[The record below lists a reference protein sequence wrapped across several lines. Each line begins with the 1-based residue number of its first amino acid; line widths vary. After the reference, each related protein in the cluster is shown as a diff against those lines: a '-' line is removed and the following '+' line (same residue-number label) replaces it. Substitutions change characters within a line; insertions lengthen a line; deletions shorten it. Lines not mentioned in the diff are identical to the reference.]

1 MTLGPSSEFL
11 QTTSNSYH
19 VPFAKARRYEGSC
32 PRREAPGLWRFSLRQ
47 SSRGAASTATAD
59 EQAAPE
65 EAVRPFEEIP
75 GPKGLPFIG
84 TSLDYSPF
92 GRFPIHTKLGH
103 STIERYQTYG
113 KIYREKLGPR
123 RHTVFVCDPK
133 DIATVFRSDGRF
145 PERPIINALNTYRA
159 VRKKPKGL
167 ANLQGEE
174 WRRVRSSVNKDMMRP
189 KSVGV
194 YAPMQDEVS
203 RDLAGL
209 IQTAVRKGDSSGQV
223 NNFMNLMRKWGLESL
238 SLVVLGK
245 RLGCLTLD
253 HLAEDSDA
261 QRMIS
266 AILEFFVYFTKLEM
280 SPPVFK
286 YISTPAWK
294 KFVRAS
300 DTMYGIAEK
309 MVGEK
314 VAELRKME
322 APPEETDF
330 LLNLLSQK
338 DMTMDEAVMTSI
350 ELITAGVDSTANTLA
365 FNLYCLAKNPAAQQK
380 LYEEIT
386 EVVPPGQPIDDRV
399 LNKMHYLRAVVKE
412 TFRLYPTTFSNAR
425 TLTRDVVLS
434 GYRVPAKTQIMMAH
448 NVISRQPE
456 YYPEPES
463 YIPERWLRT
472 ESSTNVQT
480 FAHLPFGYG
489 PRMCVGRRFAEQE
502 LFLGLTR
509 IIQKFHVG
517 WDGDDMKQIF
527 KMFNTPDR
535 DTFIF
540 RERQ

>member
-1 MTLGPSSEFL
+1 MSHLLKLAGMRAA
-11 QTTSNSYH
+11 
-19 VPFAKARRYEGSC
+19 VPDARL
-32 PRREAPGLWRFSLRQ
+32 PGLWRFCLRQ

-75 GPKGLPFIG
+75 GPKGLPFFG
-84 TSLDYSPF
+84 SALDYSPF

-174 WRRVRSSVNKDMMRP
+174 WHRVRSSVNKDMMRP

-203 RDLAGL
+203 KDLAGL

-223 NNFMNLMRKWGLESL
+223 NNFMNLLHKWGLESL

-245 RLGCLTLD
+245 RLGCLNLD
-253 HLAEDSDA
+253 QLAGDSDA

-266 AILEFFVYFTKLEM
+266 AILELFFYLAKLEM
-280 SPPVFK
+280 SPPVYK

-294 KFVRAS
+294 KFVRAL
-300 DTMYGIAEK
+300 DTMNSVAGK

-314 VAELRKME
+314 LAELSKMD

-330 LLNLLSQK
+330 LFNLMSQK
-338 DMTMDEAVMTSI
+338 DMTMDEVIMMAI
-350 ELITAGVDSTANTLA
+350 GLIIGGVDSTGNTMA
-365 FNLYCLAKNPAAQQK
+365 FNLYFLAKNPSAQQK

-412 TFRLYPTTFSNAR
+412 TFRLYPTTFFNTR
-425 TLTRDVVLS
+425 ILNRDVVLS
-434 GYRVPAKTQIMMAH
+434 GYRVPAKTQVIMAH

-456 YYPEPES
+456 YYLEPES

-472 ESSTNVQT
+472 ESSTNAQA
-480 FAHLPFGYG
+480 FALLPFGYG
-489 PRMCVGRRFAEQE
+489 PRMCIGRRFAEQE

-509 IIQKFHVG
+509 IIEKFHVG
-517 WDGDDMKQIF
+517 WDGEDMKQIF
-527 KMFNTPDR
+527 RMFNTPDR

>member
-1 MTLGPSSEFL
+1 MSRVLKLAGRRAA
-11 QTTSNSYH
+11 
-19 VPFAKARRYEGSC
+19 VPGARL
-32 PRREAPGLWRFSLRQ
+32 PGLWRFCLHL
-47 SSRGAASTATAD
+47 SSGGAASTATAD

-92 GRFPIHTKLGH
+92 GRFPIHTKIMQ

-113 KIYREKLGPR
+113 KIYREKFGSLEA
-123 RHTVFVCDPK
+123 VFVCDPK
-133 DIATVFRSDGRF
+133 DIATVFRSDGRL
-145 PERPIINALNTYRA
+145 PERPISNSNLTYRKM
-159 VRKKPKGL
+159 RQKPLGVG
-167 ANLQGEE
+167 NLQGEE
-174 WRRVRSSVNKDMMRP
+174 WYRVRSSVNKDMMRP
-189 KSVGV
+189 KPVGV

-203 RDLAGL
+203 RILAGL
-209 IQTAVRKGDSSGQV
+209 IQTAVRKGDSAGQV
-223 NNFMNLMRKWGLESL
+223 NSFMNTLHRWGLESL

-253 HLAEDSDA
+253 QLAEDSDA

-266 AILEFFVYFTKLEM
+266 AILDFFFYFAKLEM
-280 SPPVFK
+280 SLPVYK

-294 KFVRAS
+294 KFVRAN
-300 DTMYGIAEK
+300 DTMISISEQ
-309 MVGEK
+309 MIRERLE
-314 VAELRKME
+314 ELRKMDG
-322 APPEETDF
+322 PPEETDF
-330 LLNLLSQK
+330 LFNLLSQK
-338 DMTMDEAVMTSI
+338 DITLDEAVMMAV
-350 ELITAGVDSTANTLA
+350 ELLTGAVESTANALA

-386 EVVPPGQPIDDRV
+386 KVVPPGQPIDDRV

-412 TFRLYPTTFSNAR
+412 TFRLCPPLPFNGR
-425 TLTRDVVLS
+425 ILNRDVVLS
-434 GYRVPAKTQIMMAH
+434 GYRVPAKTQVIVP
-448 NVISRQPE
+448 NKVISMHPE

-472 ESSTNVQT
+472 ESSRNVQT

-489 PRMCVGRRFAEQE
+489 PKMCVGRRFAEQE
-502 LFLGLTR
+502 LFLGLIR

-517 WDGDDMKQIF
+517 WDGEDMKPIF
-527 KMFNTPDR
+527 KTFNAPDR